1 MNCLLNLLRKTYKII
16 IPDDFENILESKV
29 YRITKDFRTTDSE
42 INENITQLVKILKKN
57 IKEKYNEYFPD
68 KIMLSP
74 LHKTDTWNI
83 TEYSGKYIVAAN
95 FTEDNNCQ
103 KRYLLLVSSNTIKVV
118 DEMLINKDV
127 NPKNI
132 IS

>member
-1 MNCLLNLLRKTYKII
+1 MNCLLTLLRKTYNRI
-16 IPDDFENILESKV
+16 IPDDFDNTLESKV
-29 YRITKDFRTTDSE
+29 YRIIKDFRTTDPE
-42 INENITQLVKILKKN
+42 INEQIRYLVKILKN
-57 IKEKYNEYFPD
+57 TIKQKYSLYFPG

-83 TEYSGKYIVAAN
+83 IDYNGKYIVAAN
-95 FTEDNNCQ
+95 FVGDKKCH
-103 KRYLLLVSSNTIKVV
+103 KRYLVKVCCNNIKVV
-118 DEMLINKDV
+118 DEMLINEDV